1 MVAPAWFLTPCYWDP
16 VFSSFWVLQDTS
28 VGISPGEEVS
38 AAVMHPALEKQE
50 NKKQKPIT
58 FIYVSGMGR
67 GHGDCCVSW
76 VEVRGQFLATS
87 SSLPPCGYRGL
98 ISRWWTALVTG
109 AFTYWAILQS
119 PPLFRLLARHSPT
132 AECPQVQWDQPMLQV
147 RIRSFSMSCWQPR
160 CLWLA
165 PVFSDGLCSGWR
177 LTCWLWAPLQA
188 KEALEI
194 TTVFRRLMENYSL
207 LSRVQKA
214 N

>member
-1 MVAPAWFLTPCYWDP
+1 MVPHSLLLGPGLLFLLGASRHVCGNI
-16 VFSSFWVLQDTS
+16 SRRG
-28 VGISPGEEVS
+28 GISSSHAPRTWK
-38 AAVMHPALEKQE
+38 AKKTK

-87 SSLPPCGYRGL
+87 SSLPPCGYGGL
-98 ISRWWTALVTG
+98 NSRWWTALVTG

-132 AECPQVQWDQPMLQV
+132 AECPPVQWDQPMLQV

-160 CLWLA
+160 CLWLT